1 MIIIKIAMV
10 FFVFACSFTNYQTED
25 KYALLRKEMV
35 NNQIINRGIR
45 NQLTIKAMLKVPR
58 HLFIPVQSVNRGYD
72 DSPLP
77 IGYDQTISQPFIVAY
92 MTELAKPAKWKKV
105 LEIGTGSG
113 YQAAVLAETVSM
125 VYTIEIIPELAKE
138 AGARLTKLGYN
149 NIVTKTGDGYEGWK
163 EHAPF
168 DIIMVTAADD
178 HIPQPL
184 LDQLAEN
191 GRLIMPVG
199 SPSSAQQIVLAVKK
213 NGKIEKSKLAMVRF
227 VPLLRNQLL

>member
-1 MIIIKIAMV
+1 MNHIILFWCLLITIIAYPQNEER
-10 FFVFACSFTNYQTED
+10 FAEM
-25 KYALLRKEMV
+25 RKDMV
-35 NNQIINRGIR
+35 NKQIIANGIR
-45 NQLTIKAMLKVPR
+45 NPQTIKAMLKVPR
-58 HLFIPVQSVNRGYD
+58 HLFVSKEYLKRAYD

-77 IGYDQTISQPFIVAY
+77 IGYNQTISQPFIVAY
-92 MTELAKPAKWKKV
+92 MTELTRPSRGKKA

-113 YQAAVLAETVSM
+113 YQAAILAEIVDT

-138 AGARLTKLGYN
+138 ASDRLLRLGYK
-149 NIVTKTGDGYEGWK
+149 NIIVKTGDGYAGWK

-168 DIIMVTAADD
+168 DIIIVTAAGD

-199 SPSSAQQIVLAVKK
+199 PQWSAQQLILAVKK
-213 NGKIEKSKLAMVRF
+213 KGKIEQTKLAMVRF
-227 VPLLRNQLL
+227 VPLLRSQ